1 MAEIEVGARVE
12 WEGITDGQTFA
23 VLYANGQ
30 YACIESETTHS
41 GTLFAVPVKNL
52 RLIPDTLMVELPRA
66 DVEVFVYNYGNSFG
80 SLGNLAAACRHA
92 LENEIKKSERGGV
105 SE

>member
-1 MAEIEVGARVE
+1 MSGEIEVGARVE

-52 RLIPDTLMVELPRA
+52 RLTPDTLMVELPRST
-66 DVEVFVYNYGNSFG
+66 VEIFAGVIRGGVGG
-80 SLGNLAAACRHA
+80 LAENEKLAVACRKA
-92 LENEIKKSERGGV
+92 LVRGGV

>member
-1 MAEIEVGARVE
+1 MSGEIEVGARVE

-66 DVEVFVYNYGNSFG
+66 DVEIFADRYGNSIG
-80 SLGNLAAACRHA
+80 YLGRLSAACSKA
-92 LENEIKKSERGGV
+92 LERGGV